1 MGAMSHTERVKL
13 MLRTRRAVCAQAFR
27 DAHMSAA
34 RNRVGDLRKKGW
46 VIDSKHQCQDA
57 NHRHDTY
64 QIEYRLISE
73 PGLGQQSIRID

>member
-1 MGAMSHTERVKL
+1 MAAMSHTERVKL
-13 MLRTRRAVCAQAFR
+13 MLRGRRAVCAQAFR
-27 DAHMSAA
+27 DARMSAA

-73 PGLGQQSIRID
+73 PGLGQQSMRMD